1 LPVTGLLF
9 NLLGPLEI
17 RDRDGSVV
25 RLPAG
30 RARTVLALLSL
41 WAGQVVARDRLIE
54 AAWNGAPPASSVTRL
69 HGFIS
74 ELRRA
79 LPSEAGA
86 VILTRGGGY
95 LLDAAGD
102 EIDLFQARLA
112 HSSGG
117 LKITAGFVVQW

>member
-1 LPVTGLLF
+1 VTGLRFKLP
-9 NLLGPLEI
+9 GPVEI

-30 RARTVLALLSL
+30 RASTVLALLSL
-41 WAGQVVARDRLIE
+41 RAGQVVARDRLIE
-54 AAWNGAPPASSVTRL
+54 AAWNGAPPAGSATRL

-86 VILTRGGGY
+86 GILTRGGGY
-95 LLDAAGD
+95 LLELQAEADLIDQADFLFAGRVTTTAA
-102 EIDLFQARLA
+102 IR
-112 HSSGG
+112 
-117 LKITAGFVVQW
+117 V